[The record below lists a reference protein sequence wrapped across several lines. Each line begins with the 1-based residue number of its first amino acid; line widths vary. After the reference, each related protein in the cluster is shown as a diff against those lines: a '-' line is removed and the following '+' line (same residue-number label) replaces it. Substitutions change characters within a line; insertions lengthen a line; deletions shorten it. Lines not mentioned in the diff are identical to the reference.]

1 MPQLPDEQPAHA
13 VDVVH
18 ETLPFDG
25 APPFDARLR
34 FLRSAAAHASLG
46 EPPEELET
54 HMSWL
59 FFVGERVLKLK
70 KPVHFAYLDFTT
82 LAAREH
88 DCREEVRLNARLAP
102 GVYLGLIALREDHG
116 HLTLV
121 DEAHLSAPG
130 RTVDWLV
137 AMRRLP
143 HERSLGALLADHA
156 VGIADVDALADRL
169 VGFYRRALTLRI
181 EPQAYVERFREAQQL
196 NRQVLATAAVRWPQ
210 PGSVLDRYD
219 AMLERWAPLL
229 LERARHR
236 RIVEGHGD
244 LRCEHVWLMPPA
256 PLVIDALEFSA
267 PLRQVD
273 PFDELAYLALECTL
287 DGAAWVGD
295 RLIVR
300 CAAALGETLPPALL
314 PLYTAHRALIRAR
327 LSMAHLQDEHPRT
340 PERWP
345 LQAAHYLER
354 ALAAIELLEALGHA
368 HSFKTARRSCIP

>member
-1 MPQLPDEQPAHA
+1 
-13 VDVVH
+13 V
-18 ETLPFDG
+18 
-25 APPFDARLR
+25 
-34 FLRSAAAHASLG
+34 
-46 EPPEELET
+46 
-54 HMSWL
+54 
-59 FFVGERVLKLK
+59 
-70 KPVHFAYLDFTT
+70 
-82 LAAREH
+82 
-88 DCREEVRLNARLAP
+88 
-102 GVYLGLIALREDHG
+102 
-116 HLTLV
+116 
-121 DEAHLSAPG
+121 
-130 RTVDWLV
+130 
-137 AMRRLP
+137 
-143 HERSLGALLADHA
+143 LLANHA
-156 VGIADVDALADRL
+156 VGIADVDVLADRL

-181 EPQAYVERFREAQQL
+181 EPQAYVERFREAQRL

-244 LRCEHVWLMPPA
+244 LRPEHVWLTHPPA
-256 PLVIDALEFSA
+256 VIDALEFNA

-327 LSMAHLQDEHPRT
+327 LSMAHLLDEHPRT

-368 HSFKTARRSCIP
+368 NSFKTARRSCIP

>member
-1 MPQLPDEQPAHA
+1 MQRLPRDPPADT
-13 VDVVH
+13 VDVPR
-18 ETLPFDG
+18 ETLPFEG
-25 APPFDARLR
+25 APPFEARLR
-34 FLRSAAAHASLG
+34 FMRSAAAHASLG

-59 FFVGERVLKLK
+59 FFVGDRVLKLK

-102 GVYLGLIALREDHG
+102 GVYLGLIALREDQG

-121 DEAHLSAPG
+121 DEAHLGAPG

-137 AMRRLP
+137 SMRRLP
-143 HERSLGALLADHA
+143 HERSLPVLLADHA
-156 VGIADVDALADRL
+156 VRVADVDALADRL

-181 EPQAYVERFREAQQL
+181 EPHAYVERFHEDQRL

-210 PGSVLDRYD
+210 PGSVLDRHD
-219 AMLERWAPLL
+219 AMLERWSPLL

-244 LRCEHVWLMPPA
+244 LRPEHVWLMPA
-256 PLVIDALEFSA
+256 PVVIDALEFSA
-267 PLRQVD
+267 PLRQLD
-273 PFDELAYLALECTL
+273 PFDELAYFALECSL
-287 DGAAWVGD
+287 NGAAWVGD

-300 CAAALGETLPPALL
+300 CAAALGETLPSALL

-327 LSMAHLQDEHPRT
+327 LAMAHLQDEHPRT

-345 LQAAHYLER
+345 VQAAHYLER

-368 HSFKTARRSCIP
+368 HSFKTARRSCSP

>member
-1 MPQLPDEQPAHA
+1 VQPLPSTHPECTL
-13 VDVVH
+13 DVPR
-18 ETLPFDG
+18 ETLPFEG
-25 APPFDARLR
+25 APSFEARLG
-34 FLRSAAAHASLG
+34 FLRTAAAHASLG
-46 EPPEELET
+46 APPEELET

-88 DCREEVRLNARLAP
+88 NCREEVRLNSRLAP
-102 GVYLGLIALREDHG
+102 GVYLGLIALREDQG
-116 HLTLV
+116 HLALV
-121 DEAHLSAPG
+121 DEAHLNAPG

-137 AMRRLP
+137 AMQRLP
-143 HERSLGALLADHA
+143 RERSLNVLLADHA
-156 VGIADVDALADRL
+156 VGVAEVNALAERM

-181 EPQAYVERFREAQQL
+181 EPHAYVERFRQEQRL

-210 PGSVLDRYD
+210 PASVLDRYD

-244 LRCEHVWLMPPA
+244 LRPEHVWLMSPA
-256 PLVIDALEFSA
+256 PVVIDALEFSA
-267 PLRQVD
+267 PLRQLD
-273 PFDELAYLALECTL
+273 PFDELAYFALECAL
-287 DGAAWVGD
+287 IGAAWVGD

-300 CAAALGETLPPALL
+300 CTAALGDTLPSALL

-345 LQAAHYLER
+345 QRAAQYLER
-354 ALAAIELLEALGHA
+354 ALAAIELLEALAHA
-368 HSFKTARRSCIP
+368 NAFTTARRSCSP

>member
-1 MPQLPDEQPAHA
+1 MQRLPREHPAEA
-13 VDVVH
+13 VDVPR

-25 APPFDARLR
+25 APPFETRLR

-46 EPPEELET
+46 APPEELET

-88 DCREEVRLNARLAP
+88 DCREELRLNARLAP
-102 GVYLGLIALREDHG
+102 GVYLGLIALREHQG
-116 HLTLV
+116 HLALV

-143 HERSLGALLADHA
+143 HERSLPVLLADHA
-156 VGIADVDALADRL
+156 VGVAEVDALADRL

-181 EPQAYVERFREAQQL
+181 EPHAYVERFREDQRL

-210 PGSVLDRYD
+210 PLSVLDRHD
-219 AMLERWAPLL
+219 AMLERWAPML

-244 LRCEHVWLMPPA
+244 LRPEHVWLMPPA

-267 PLRQVD
+267 PLRQLD
-273 PFDELAYLALECTL
+273 PFDELAYFALECAL
-287 DGAAWVGD
+287 IGAAWVGD

-300 CAAALGETLPPALL
+300 CAAALGDTLPPALL

-327 LSMAHLQDEHPRT
+327 LAMAHLQDAHPRT

-345 LQAAHYLER
+345 QQAARYLER
-354 ALAAIELLEALGHA
+354 ALAAIELLEALAHA
-368 HSFKTARRSCIP
+368 NSFTTARRSCSP

>member
-1 MPQLPDEQPAHA
+1 MQPLPREHHA
-13 VDVVH
+13 LGLDVPR

-25 APPFDARLR
+25 APPFEARLR

-46 EPPEELET
+46 VPPEEIET

-59 FFVGERVLKLK
+59 FFVGDRVLKLK
-70 KPVHFAYLDFTT
+70 KPVHFSYLDFTT

-88 DCREEVRLNARLAP
+88 NCREEVRLNARLAP
-102 GVYLGLIALREDHG
+102 GVYLGLIALREHQG
-116 HLTLV
+116 RLALV

-143 HERSLGALLADHA
+143 PERSLPALLADHA
-156 VGIADVDALADRL
+156 VGVADVDALAERL

-181 EPQAYVERFREAQQL
+181 DAQAYLERFREDQRL

-210 PGSVLDRYD
+210 PLSVLDRHD
-219 AMLERWAPLL
+219 AMLERWSALL

-244 LRCEHVWLMPPA
+244 LRPEHVWLMPA

-267 PLRQVD
+267 PLRQLD
-273 PFDELAYLALECTL
+273 AFDELAYFALECSL
-287 DGAAWVGD
+287 MGAAWIGD

-300 CAAALGETLPPALL
+300 CTAALGETLPSALL

-345 LQAAHYLER
+345 LQAARYLER
-354 ALAAIELLEALGHA
+354 ALAAIELLEALGHGNG
-368 HSFKTARRSCIP
+368 FRTARRSGNP